1 MKEHRIDQL
10 QNSIKGSKNKLSK
23 PKTRGFGYQV
33 LGFGAGGAGRQIDV
47 PISFLILAGGGG
59 GGGAAP
65 VGPKGGGGGAGG
77 FRNSYPGSP
86 SGGPSTTLTQI
97 TGAEGTYTVTV
108 GSGGGAGCRGSSSQ
122 RQ

>member
-59 GGGAAP
+59 GAEQLPWVQKAEVAEQEDLEIHILVHLLAA
-65 VGPKGGGGGAGG
+65 
-77 FRNSYPGSP
+77 
-86 SGGPSTTLTQI
+86 LQ
-97 TGAEGTYTVTV
+97 
-108 GSGGGAGCRGSSSQ
+108 Q
-122 RQ
+122 L